1 MTWRPGLHVVALGAL
16 VATATACVPVT
27 VNISFP
33 QEKLDTAAK
42 QIEDITAQTPAP
54 SAPAATA
61 PAATAPAATAPAA
74 TAPAATTPAGTSPSA
89 TSPPATS
96 PAPPPQPSA
105 TVQGRTVD
113 VTPRIDARSPEVLKA
128 TASRRERRAALREW
142 KTRGCLG
149 ETNQGLLEA
158 RTGEGCTAEAVE
170 VMRGENADRLVIYQ
184 AFMKDNNIPES
195 DTPRVR
201 SAFAK
206 ARQERARSGDWIQLD
221 DGKWVKRE

>member
-42 QIEDITAQTPAP
+42 QIEDVTAQTGPQP
-54 SAPAATA
+54 GHAATA
-61 PAATAPAATAPAA
+61 V
-74 TAPAATTPAGTSPSA
+74 
-89 TSPPATS
+89 SPPAA
-96 PAPPPQPSA
+96 PASAAPASAAPASPQPSVNA
-105 TVQGRTVD
+105 QGRTFD
-113 VTPRIDARSPEVLKA
+113 VTPRIDTRSPEVVKA
-128 TASRRERRAALREW
+128 TQSRRERRPALREW
-142 KTRGCLG
+142 KERGCLG

-158 RTGEGCTAEAVE
+158 RTGEGCTAEALE
-170 VMRGENADRLVIYQ
+170 LMRAENADRLVIYQ